1 MKNIIMI
8 LLLSL
13 FAVSCSQT
21 VKVAN
26 EAETKSGK
34 IEEVPKWFVE
44 KKDDKGFLGKK
55 DKFFIYGVGVAT
67 SPDLQLAIE
76 KATIIAKADIADVIK
91 GEMNRETK
99 TFIQEIGQGEGNRQV
114 VTETQ
119 DTIINVITNTKVIGY
134 ERWKIQI
141 ALTPNDEYR
150 VYIGLQYPLEEYNK
164 LKELVEKEMISELN
178 SIANNSDEAFNSLEE
193 KI

>member
-1 MKNIIMI
+1 MKNILLIMMLT
-8 LLLSL
+8 LLTVGC
-13 FAVSCSQT
+13 AKT
-21 VKVAN
+21 VKIDN
-26 EAETKSGK
+26 EAETKTGK

-44 KKDDKGFLGKK
+44 KTDGKGFMGKK
-55 DKFFIYGVGVAT
+55 DKFYVYGVGVAT
-67 SPDLQLAIE
+67 SPDLQLATE
-76 KATIIAKADIADVIK
+76 KATLIAKADIADVIK
-91 GEMNRETK
+91 GEMN
-99 TFIQEIGQGEGNRQV
+99 V

-164 LKELVEKEMISELN
+164 LRELVEKEMVSQLN
-178 SIANNSDEAFNSLEE
+178 SIANNSEEAFESLEE